1 MYTIIVDSTLIYS
14 PALIED
20 GYYVVQPRLNMEL
33 NLASVLE
40 FKLPPD
46 AIGYDKINKLKSTLR
61 VYNDGVRIFRGRC
74 TSDEMTMLKQK
85 NIYCEGN
92 LAFLKDSIVRP
103 YSFTGTIKQYL
114 TFLLNGHNNQV
125 NYSKRFRI
133 GEVNVADDSATITR
147 VSGTYSSTFEE
158 VKEQLLDKLGGYL
171 IPRYEIENGAEVE
184 YLDYLSDSGGQNS
197 QVIEFGNNLLD
208 FSQKLDGSEIFTR
221 LVPLGTS
228 LGTKGG
234 LERRLTI
241 ASVNGGRDYLEDA
254 TGMERFGPITK
265 SMVWNDVKDA
275 SILKAKGQ
283 RALASGANIVPQIE
297 LSAIDMHL
305 LNVDMDAI
313 KLGEYNRVVSAPHG
327 VDAWFQCTRMTLDF
341 ENPERS
347 LYSFGVAPK
356 TLTSINNSANSKINA
371 VINQVSDVLEDVS
384 QIYDDMSQIN
394 DDIGEI
400 TTKTDTIEEGAQVN
414 TIETITVNGVAVTI
428 TDKNAD
434 IIIP

>member
-1 MYTIIVDSTLIYS
+1 MYTIYVDSNLIYS
-14 PALIED
+14 PTLIED

-40 FKLPPD
+40 FKLPSD

-92 LAFLKDSIVRP
+92 LAFLKDSVVRP

-114 TFLLNGHNNQV
+114 TFLINGHNNQV
-125 NYSKRFRI
+125 NYSKRFTV
-133 GEVNVADDSATITR
+133 GNVNVADDSATITR

-171 IPRYEIENGAEVE
+171 IPRYEIENGTEVE

-197 QVIEFGNNLLD
+197 QVIEFGNNMLD

-228 LGTKGG
+228 LGAQGG

-254 TGMERFGPITK
+254 TGIERFGPITK

-305 LNVDMDAI
+305 LNVNIDAI

-384 QIYDDMSQIN
+384 QIYDDI
-394 DDIGEI
+394 DDITAI
-400 TTKTDTIEEGAQVN
+400 TDTVEAGAQVN
-414 TIETITVNGVAVTI
+414 KIETIMVNGVPVEI
-428 TDKNAD
+428 TDKTVD
-434 IIIP
+434 ITIPT